1 MNSGF
6 DQYKW
11 AKIGGA
17 VIAVLL
23 FSVLLKPVLVSL
35 VSSAQGGGDPSSAY
49 VHSNALRRDRATS
62 HGEHRQASVVDRAV
76 MEDSRV
82 FSEFT
87 EPKYMFNVVG
97 FGFLCLAL
105 LILLA
110 ASLSA
115 SLSRS
120 LRDPIASDQ
129 SLRGSS
135 VFLSTLRLRI

>member
-6 DQYKW
+6 DQYNW

-23 FSVLLKPVLVSL
+23 FSVLLKPVLSTL
-35 VSSAQGGGDPSSAY
+35 VASIEGGGSPASAY
-49 VHSNALRRDRATS
+49 THTNVLRRDRATS
-62 HGEHRQASVVDRAV
+62 HGEHTQVSVVDRAV

-82 FSEFT
+82 FFEFS
-87 EPKYMFNVVG
+87 EPKHAFSVVG
-97 FGFLCLAL
+97 FGFLSLVL

-115 SLSRS
+115 ALSRC
-120 LRDPIASDQ
+120 LRDPVASDQ
-129 SLRGSS
+129 SLRGST
-135 VFLSTLRLRI
+135 VYLSTLRLRI